1 MQEDRTSSSVTVP
14 FQSSIAGLGLA
25 LALGLG
31 GCAASNLQMARMA
44 EQHGN
49 YEAMLT
55 YCQNALEATSSPDA
69 RLCMADAQRKLG
81 NYQAAEKAYLAYLN
95 DRPGDTAARLTL
107 VELYLANRQNAKA
120 RIQINQVLRY
130 DPREA
135 KAYYYRG
142 ELERRKGACR
152 PAVTAYRKALD
163 LAPGDALARSGLI
176 RAESEL
182 CNQPIRPAKKPPR
195 KPVRKSPPIQSQEP
209 VQSQEPEEPASAPPA
224 RTPASPPP
232 KTTEPTSPPSPAPA
246 PATSPASAPKAAEPL
261 PSQPSTPPPA
271 PESGGSGTA
280 PAGSRPGPKPDEWLS
295 PTKNPW

>member
-1 MQEDRTSSSVTVP
+1 MQEDRTPSSVTVP
-14 FQSSIAGLGLA
+14 FQSSIVGLGLA

-152 PAVTAYRKALD
+152 PAVTAYRKALE
-163 LAPGDALARSGLI
+163 LAPGDELARSGLI
-176 RAESEL
+176 RAEREL
-182 CNQPIRPAKKPPR
+182 CNQRIKPAKKPSR
-195 KPVRKSPPIQSQEP
+195 KPVRKSPPIQSQET
-209 VQSQEPEEPASAPPA
+209 EEPASAPPA

-232 KTTEPTSPPSPAPA
+232 KTTEPTSPPSPVPSPSPTPLPA
-246 PATSPASAPKAAEPL
+246 PAPKAAEPL
-261 PSQPSTPPPA
+261 PPQPSTPPPA
-271 PESGGSGTA
+271 PESGGSGPA